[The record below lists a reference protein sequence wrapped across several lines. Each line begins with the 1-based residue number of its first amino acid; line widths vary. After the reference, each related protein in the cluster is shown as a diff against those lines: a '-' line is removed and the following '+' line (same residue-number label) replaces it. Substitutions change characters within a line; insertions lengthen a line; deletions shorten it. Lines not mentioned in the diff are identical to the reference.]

1 MDRNERCFCGSG
13 KKYKHC
19 HIDIEKDSVL
29 GELISFYQILDK
41 ELEKSKNPAKCHAG
55 CSACCNQVFAIQLSE
70 FLYACYGYQKLYGNV
85 TSILNIGSSIYSRL
99 VIEYP
104 ELSQVIHKMELSTN
118 ADDYIKSSD
127 QLVKCME
134 KIKIPCVF
142 LNPDTNLC
150 MVYDYRPIV
159 CRYHG
164 LGYLP
169 VSDNTNDLYICKENV
184 QGVTLS
190 DLVNLDALGSDLVKL
205 SLFKSEK
212 HKVAM
217 FDMLFPIFYFC
228 YLFTSGKDNFDFK
241 FESMKKLNRTKYANA
256 MFERNL
262 RKRE

>member
-1 MDRNERCFCGSG
+1 
-13 KKYKHC
+13 
-19 HIDIEKDSVL
+19 
-29 GELISFYQILDK
+29 
-41 ELEKSKNPAKCHAG
+41 
-55 CSACCNQVFAIQLSE
+55 
-70 FLYACYGYQKLYGNV
+70 
-85 TSILNIGSSIYSRL
+85 
-99 VIEYP
+99 
-104 ELSQVIHKMELSTN
+104 MELSTN

-205 SLFKSEK
+205 SLL
-212 HKVAM
+212 KVKN
-217 FDMLFPIFYFC
+217 I
-228 YLFTSGKDNFDFK
+228 K
-241 FESMKKLNRTKYANA
+241 
-256 MFERNL
+256 
-262 RKRE
+262 